1 MNRYSRHLSLILLD
15 FHKARSVFCRD
26 GRLMYK
32 RESGY
37 VNLFWGDG
45 NFRFSEF
52 EFSQREAFGSDFLVI
67 VLRGAGGLQGK
78 LQ

>member
-1 MNRYSRHLSLILLD
+1 VQKRKLLCKFIL
-15 FHKARSVFCRD
+15 
-26 GRLMYK
+26 G
-32 RESGY
+32 G
-37 VNLFWGDG
+37 G

-67 VLRGAGGLQGK
+67 VLKDAGGLQGK